1 MPRRP
6 TLSSALENAK
16 REAKRWLK
24 ALRDGAHDARV
35 ITAAHTSDSASDTI
49 TVAHFDRVASDL
61 VDAYRTGDP
70 TMMRSVWQNFGRG
83 VLRRREASEEP
94 PRTHA

>member
-35 ITAAHTSDSASDTI
+35 ITA
-49 TVAHFDRVASDL
+49 AHFDRVASDL